1 MNTIPTISKSPVATN
16 NLYVPCVPIAISAS
30 LVSAQPLA
38 MRLAASA
45 TSSTSKLADLSLT
58 DFDSIQL
65 KNSELRLKVDECS
78 ATDEVLLDVCLVDMH
93 DLFSNLARYQIML
106 GQLTETDVDEK
117 LQSGVKIALQQ
128 VHAFAAAMGLV
139 SADYCVD
146 GVIHPDLILDSCM
159 KRMQLLQNRWKNN
172 YFLSI
177 ELALQLQT
185 DAVYGA
191 AASCLTEICQ
201 DGLGNQITLDPTPLA
216 QEDVLVA
223 LSTFV
228 DLPFSGVWPVLRKR
242 TSLVNSGGVL

>member
-1 MNTIPTISKSPVATN
+1 MMNTIPTISKSPVATN
-16 NLYVPCVPIAISAS
+16 NLYVPCVPVAISAS
-30 LVSAQPLA
+30 LVAAQPLA

-45 TSSTSKLADLSLT
+45 TSSTSKLAHLSLT

-65 KNSELRLKVDECS
+65 KKSELRLKVDECS
-78 ATDEVLLDVCLVDMH
+78 STDKVLLDVCLVNMH
-93 DLFSNLARYQIML
+93 DLFSNLASYQIMF

-117 LQSGVKIALQQ
+117 LQSGVKVALQQ

-146 GVIHPDLILDSCM
+146 GVIHPDLALDSCI
-159 KRMQLLQNRWKNN
+159 NRWKNN

-242 TSLVNSGGVL
+242 TSLANSGGVL